1 MNPSAEYLAL
11 KSLNKPARSGP
22 GDMWL
27 NRRLGIVKVFNA
39 TKRGTRRGTIYNNF
53 HLYHWGKPSLT
64 TGRPCNWRDD
74 DPNSCSFDPAIDR
87 WNGEKWEYV
96 GNIFDM
102 LPFAALSQK
111 APQP

>member
-11 KSLNKPARSGP
+11 KSLDKPARSGP

-39 TKRGTRRGTIYNNF
+39 TKRGTRRGKIYNSF

-64 TGRPCNWRDD
+64 TGRPYEWRDN
-74 DPNSCSFDPAIDR
+74 DPNACSSDPAIGDCF
-87 WNGEKWEYV
+87 GEKWEYI

-102 LPFAALSQK
+102 LPFAALSAR
-111 APQP
+111 AP